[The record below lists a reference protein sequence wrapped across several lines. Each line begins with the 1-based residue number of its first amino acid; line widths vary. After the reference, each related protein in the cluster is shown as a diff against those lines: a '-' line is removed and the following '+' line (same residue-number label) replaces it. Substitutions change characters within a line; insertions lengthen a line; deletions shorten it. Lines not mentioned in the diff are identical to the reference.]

1 MSTQRVS
8 QMTVVTPQ
16 TRYKNLGGNWN
27 TFQGGNQ
34 SADDLRAFVAGM
46 VARPAQA
53 VTAGGTLTINGQSLG
68 SYDYTIKQGDQTIS
82 SFSAGD
88 WFTTTEDTR
97 SAIITV
103 NGNLTINSGQTLTPS
118 VRKLFTCIYVQGNL
132 TVNGAISMSSRGAN
146 HNGTG
151 NSGGAVTAA
160 AIKLINNGTY
170 GGVTNP
176 EIPAAGASGG
186 SSENNGGGGTNGG
199 TGGGGGGSSPQN
211 RAGAGAAGTSF
222 TGGSAGGSSWA
233 ADGQAGT
240 ARGGAGGN
248 SACGG
253 SGSNGGG
260 AGNPGGSG
268 CGGSGQA
275 GRTGQAGTG
284 GVLIIYVTGTY
295 SGSGSISASGAT
307 GGACD
312 TTDCANAGSGSGGG
326 SVTIFATSGTTPT
339 PSASGGGSGST
350 SGCCGDRRGG
360 RSGGAGTARVLTGA
374 F

>member
-1 MSTQRVS
+1 MATQRVS
-8 QMTVVTPQ
+8 QMTFVTPQ

-27 TFQGGNQ
+27 NFAGGNQ
-34 SADDLRAFVAGM
+34 SANDLRAFTAGM

-82 SFSAGD
+82 SFTVGD

-97 SAIITV
+97 NAIITV
-103 NGNLTINSGQTLTPS
+103 NGNLTINSGQTFIPS
-118 VRKLFTCIYVQGNL
+118 VRKLFTCIYVNGNL

-160 AIKLINNGTY
+160 AIKLIADGTY

-176 EIPAAGASGG
+176 QVPAAGGSGG
-186 SSENNGGGGTNGG
+186 GQGSVGAAGSGGG
-199 TGGGGGGSSPQN
+199 TGGGSGGTGGTGQG
-211 RAGAGAAGTSF
+211 GAGAAGTSF
-222 TGGSAGGSSWA
+222 TGGSSGGSSWNA
-233 ADGQAGT
+233 GGGAGT
-240 ARGGAGGN
+240 VRGGAGGN
-248 SACGG
+248 AACGG

-260 AGNPGGSG
+260 AGNPGGTS
-268 CGGSGQA
+268 CGGGPGNAQS
-275 GRTGQAGTG
+275 GTG

-295 SGSGSISASGAT
+295 SGSGSITAT
-307 GGACD
+307 GNTGGTCGPS
-312 TTDCANAGSGSGGG
+312 DCNAAGNGSGGG
-326 SVTIFATSGTTPT
+326 SITVFCTTNSTGPT
-339 PSASGGGSGST
+339 PSASGGSAGSNSSGGGSRF
-350 SGCCGDRRGG
+350 SGTN
-360 RSGGAGTARVLTGA
+360 GGAGTARILAGA